1 MIKFQNYFKIISL
14 LLIVLVIIA
23 AVILSRF
30 GNDEDRIGAGIGFLI
45 SYLNALAGFAIISR
59 GYRQSLNKFMAY
71 FYGGMI
77 LRFLLIF
84 GTLFILIVGFEIPIV
99 ALLLSLCVSY
109 FIFLGLEIYI
119 IYKNAEL
126 NS

>member
-1 MIKFQNYFKIISL
+1 MIRFQSYFKIISL
-14 LLIVLVIIA
+14 LLIGLILLA
-23 AVILSRF
+23 AVILFKF
-30 GNDEDRIGAGIGFLI
+30 GNRDDKIAAAIGLLI

-84 GTLFILIVGFEIPIV
+84 VTLFVLIVGFEMPVV

-109 FIFLGLEIYI
+109 FIFLALEIYI